1 MHLTRTMFRVLLG
14 AVTLLVLAGGT
25 TLAAS
30 AIDAGLPTT
39 TTISACR
46 NLYGGQLRV
55 PAAGTVCR
63 RYEQPLAWNVQ
74 GPQGDAGP
82 PGAPGSKGDRGP
94 VGPAGPVGPQGP
106 AGPQG
111 PKGDPGAGL
120 TTIDA
125 LRGLACTAGGQSG
138 TIDLSY
144 DGARHA
150 VLTCAASGGG
160 GGGDATALRV
170 NELSTGTTVAASDE
184 FVELVNAGTAAADIS
199 GWRLVYRSAAGG
211 SDVALATVAAGTAI
225 PVGGHYLFGGSGYVG
240 AAVPDQSFSTGLAA
254 AGGGVG
260 LRKPDGTLVD
270 SVGYGSATNAFV
282 EGSAAAAPPAADPP
296 GKSAGRLPDGKDT
309 NDNSVDFGVI
319 TATPRNANE

>member
-1 MHLTRTMFRVLLG
+1 MHLTRSMFRVLLG

-30 AIDAGLPTT
+30 AIDAGSPTT

-46 NLYGGQLRV
+46 NLYSGQLRV
-55 PAAGTVCR
+55 PAAGTACR

-106 AGPQG
+106 
-111 PKGDPGAGL
+111 KGDPGAGL

-144 DGARHA
+144 DSARHA
-150 VLTCAASGGG
+150 VLMCTASGGG
-160 GGGDATALRV
+160 GGGDGTALRV

-184 FVELVNAGTAAADIS
+184 FVEVVNAGTAAVDIS
-199 GWRLVYRSAAGG
+199 GWRLVYRSATGAT
-211 SDVALATVAAGTAI
+211 DVALAIVSAGTAI
-225 PVGGHYLFGGSGYVG
+225 PAGGHYLFGGSGYVG

-282 EGSAAAAPPAADPP
+282 EGAAAAAPPAADPP
-296 GKSAGRLPDGKDT
+296 GKSAARLPDGKDT
-309 NDNSVDFGVI
+309 NDNSVDFAVI
-319 TATPRNANE
+319 TATPRNANQ